1 MVFCKYI
8 KLHNES
14 SWPELDIDKII
25 SNLNKVLPNN
35 VIEKENNNSF
45 LLLNSLLD
53 KEKNFAFYN
62 KAIVRDLKSP
72 SKIYDLN
79 YYHYSN
85 TVEKNDKLSKDK
97 KEFVSIMLYDGFV
110 VQKIVQNFIENDDDD
125 RDGDGN
131 EYQIQPR
138 QQYKWL
144 PKLSVTFSTIN
155 IMITDKL
162 LCTFDET
169 DWRYHARS
177 LICGN
182 PTLISTSGVVEGLAK
197 PRDYYYKL
205 FFYKEDPHIV
215 DNLTAE
221 YKDRFISYN
230 DPRINDVIEGL
241 VLQSIFY
248 FINLGDPFCA
258 DRDCRFFNAHFQDDI
273 IRTNIKE
280 KKLCQ
285 RHKILLNKYNKSFF
299 NNNCFNNAK

>member
-25 SNLNKVLPNN
+25 SNLSKVLPNN
-35 VIEKENNNSF
+35 LIEKENTSF
-45 LLLNSLLD
+45 LCLNSLLD

-72 SKIYDLN
+72 SNIYDLN
-79 YYHYSN
+79 SYHYSS
-85 TVEKNDKLSKDK
+85 TVEKNDTLSKDK
-97 KEFVSIMLYDGFV
+97 KEFVSIPLYDGFV
-110 VQKIVQNFIENDDDD
+110 IQKKLQIFIENDDDED
-125 RDGDGN
+125 K
-131 EYQIQPR
+131 YQMQRR

-155 IMITDKL
+155 IIVTDKL

-205 FFYKEDPHIV
+205 FFYKEDPNIV
-215 DNLTAE
+215 DNLTTE

-285 RHKILLNKYNKSFF
+285 RHKILLNKYNNSFF

>member
-8 KLHNES
+8 KLYNES
-14 SWPELDIDKII
+14 SWPELDIDKIR
-25 SNLNKVLPNN
+25 SNLSKVLPNN
-35 VIEKENNNSF
+35 LIEKENNSF
-45 LLLNSLLD
+45 FLCLNSLLD
-53 KEKNFAFYN
+53 KEKNFEFYN

-72 SKIYDLN
+72 SNIYDLN
-79 YYHYSN
+79 YYQYSN
-85 TVEKNDKLSKDK
+85 TVEKNETLSKDK
-97 KEFVSIMLYDGFV
+97 KKFVSIMLYDGFV
-110 VQKIVQNFIENDDDD
+110 VQKILQNIIENDDD
-125 RDGDGN
+125 
-131 EYQIQPR
+131 EYQRQQR
-138 QQYKWL
+138 QQYKRL
-144 PKLSVTFSTIN
+144 PNLSVKFSTIN
-155 IMITDKL
+155 IIITDKL

-182 PTLISTSGVVEGLAK
+182 PTLISTSGIVEGLAK
-197 PRDYYYKL
+197 PRDYYFKL
-205 FFYKEDPHIV
+205 FFYKGDPNIV
-215 DNLTAE
+215 DNLTTE
-221 YKDRFISYN
+221 YKDRFIRYN

-285 RHKILLNKYNKSFF
+285 RHKILLNIYNNSFF